1 MEVRMV
7 SNITKGYEPADVLGW
22 FEEICRI
29 PRGSGNEAGISA
41 FLCDF
46 AEKRGLE
53 YKRDEYNNV
62 LIRMSATEGFE
73 KAAPIMLQGH
83 MDMVCEKN
91 AGVDHDFLT
100 DPLDIYVEDG
110 KLRARGTTLGGDDG
124 IAVAYMLAI
133 LDDPAIAHPELEC
146 LITTGEETSMAGA
159 GNFDYSQIRA
169 RRVINI
175 DSEEEGIVTVS
186 CAGGADIFFTLS
198 PERLPHTGRA
208 LKITLTGLAGGHS
221 GTEINMG
228 RANSIALMGR
238 ILERLYEAEPFNL
251 VSVNGGNKM
260 NAIARECEAEIY
272 VLDREAA
279 ENVINSEAAKIRRE
293 LAEADK
299 NMKLRLSKG
308 ASNAAKLSYRDTSA
322 VINMMRLYK
331 TGVIAMENGS
341 TELVR
346 TSANMGRIAT
356 SEEGVTLGIMARSSS
371 DSEMDTLL
379 LDYDRLSKAIG
390 VSVTLEGRHA
400 GWALNPVSKLSKAYA
415 GIYDSMYGN
424 IRKAKISAIHAGL
437 ECGIIVAALGS
448 ETDAISIGP
457 DMRNIHTPDEALDL
471 VSVEH
476 TWNVLKELIISD

>member
-1 MEVRMV
+1 MV
-7 SNITKGYEPADVLGW
+7 NKVTKGYEPADVLGW
-22 FEEICRI
+22 FEEICKI
-29 PRGSGNEAGISA
+29 PHGSGNEERISA

-46 AEKRGLE
+46 AQKRGLW

-62 LIRMSATEGFE
+62 LIRMPATGGYED
-73 KAAPIMLQGH
+73 AAPIMLQGH

-91 AGVDHDFLT
+91 ADVDHDFLT
-100 DPLDIYVEDG
+100 DPLDIYVEND

-133 LDDPAIAHPELEC
+133 LDDPTIAHPELEC

-159 GNFDYSQIRA
+159 GSFDYSQINA

-198 PERLPHTGRA
+198 PERLPHTGRT
-208 LKITLTGLAGGHS
+208 LKITLTGLSGGHS
-221 GTEINMG
+221 GTEINLG
-228 RANSIALMGR
+228 RANSISLMGR
-238 ILERLYEAEPFNL
+238 ILAKLYDSEPFNL

-279 ENVINSEAAKIRRE
+279 ENIINSEAAKIRRE
-293 LAEADK
+293 LVKADK

-308 ASNAAKLSYRDTSA
+308 EMNAAKLSYKGTSA
-322 VINMMRLYK
+322 VINMMRIYK
-331 TGVIAMENGS
+331 TGVVAMENGS
-341 TELVR
+341 AELVR
-346 TSANMGRIAT
+346 TSANMGRIT
-356 SEEGVTLGIMARSSS
+356 TNEKGVTLGIMARSSS
-371 DSEMDTLL
+371 DSEMDALL
-379 LDYDRLSKAIG
+379 LDYGRLSKALG
-390 VSVTLEGRHA
+390 ASVYLEGRHA

-415 GIYDSMYGN
+415 DIYDRLYGN
-424 IRKAKISAIHAGL
+424 IGKARISAIHAGL
-437 ECGIIVAALGS
+437 ECGIIVAALGN

-457 DMRNIHTPDEALDL
+457 NMQNIHTPDEALDL
-471 VSVEH
+471 LSVEH
-476 TWNVLKELIISD
+476 TWNVLRELIVSD

>member
-1 MEVRMV
+1 MV
-7 SNITKGYEPADVLGW
+7 NKITKGYEPADVLGW

-53 YKRDEYNNV
+53 YRRDEYNNV
-62 LIRMSATEGFE
+62 LIRMPATAGFE
-73 KAAPIMLQGH
+73 NAEPIMLQGH

-91 AGVDHDFLT
+91 AGTDHDFSV

-133 LDDPAIAHPELEC
+133 LDDPAAAHPDLEC

-186 CAGGADIFFTLS
+186 CAGGADVFFTLS
-198 PERLPHTGRA
+198 PERLPHTGRT
-208 LKITLTGLAGGHS
+208 LKIALTGLAGGHS
-221 GTEINMG
+221 GTEINLG

-238 ILERLYEAEPFNL
+238 ILAVLYDFEPFNL

-293 LAEADK
+293 LAGADK
-299 NMKLRLSKG
+299 KMKLRLSKG
-308 ASNAAKLSYRDTSA
+308 ETNAAKLSYKDTSA

-341 TELVR
+341 SELVR
-346 TSANMGRIAT
+346 TSANMGRITT
-356 SEEGVTLGIMARSSS
+356 SEDGVTLGIMARSSS
-371 DSEMDTLL
+371 DSEMDALL
-379 LDYDRLSKAIG
+379 LDYNRLSKALG
-390 VSVTLEGRHA
+390 VSAALEGRYA
-400 GWALNPVSKLSKAYA
+400 GWALNPVSRLSKAYA
-415 GIYDSMYGN
+415 DIYDRMYGHV
-424 IRKAKISAIHAGL
+424 RKAEISAVHAGL
-437 ECGIIVAALGS
+437 ECGVIVAALGP

-457 DMRNIHTPDEALDL
+457 DMHNIHTPDEALDL

-476 TWNVLKELIISD
+476 TWNVLKELIVSD